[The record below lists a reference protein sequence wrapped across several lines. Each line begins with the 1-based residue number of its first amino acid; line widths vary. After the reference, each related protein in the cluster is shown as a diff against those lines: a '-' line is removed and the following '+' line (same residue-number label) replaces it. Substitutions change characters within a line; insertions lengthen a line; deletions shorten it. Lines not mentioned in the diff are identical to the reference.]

1 MKTLPRHGDGVGLQ
15 IFYIFSPPCIQP
27 GGAGA
32 GAVDD
37 VLITRGA
44 VTSELRSSHVSDD
57 NLRRP
62 RGHYLWPC
70 LCRKALFV
78 TTFLHF
84 FCTLILVFELRI
96 SDHFYPNSKKYCP
109 LLSKHRPTWPT
120 CLLSSSGSVI
130 LVNRSSSVQWCSP
143 QPRAPYS

>member
-84 FCTLILVFELRI
+84 NSSICIEDLR
-96 SDHFYPNSKKYCP
+96 SF
-109 LLSKHRPTWPT
+109 LSQFKEV
-120 CLLSSSGSVI
+120 LSSPFQASSNMAYMSE
-130 LVNRSSSVQWCSP
+130 LVRLCY
-143 QPRAPYS
+143 PRE

>member
-1 MKTLPRHGDGVGLQ
+1 MGLQ

-62 RGHYLWPC
+62 
-70 LCRKALFV
+70 
-78 TTFLHF
+78 
-84 FCTLILVFELRI
+84 
-96 SDHFYPNSKKYCP
+96 
-109 LLSKHRPTWPT
+109 
-120 CLLSSSGSVI
+120 
-130 LVNRSSSVQWCSP
+130 
-143 QPRAPYS
+143 

>member
-62 RGHYLWPC
+62 RGHYLW
-70 LCRKALFV
+70 RG
-78 TTFLHF
+78 
-84 FCTLILVFELRI
+84 LVFVERL
-96 SDHFYPNSKKYCP
+96 YLLP
-109 LLSKHRPTWPT
+109 LFAFS
-120 CLLSSSGSVI
+120 
-130 LVNRSSSVQWCSP
+130 
-143 QPRAPYS
+143 Y